1 MVHLHYLAKTY
12 GRRPSEYLGI
22 TNSWTAYQLD
32 SAVLTAG
39 LDHEAE
45 SLCGKSNERK
55 PSRKPDRSGSYRRPN
70 RQLSTRSLPKKASG
84 YQSIKTA
91 VGPNIRRIAIP
102 ENGVW

>member
-12 GRRPSEYLGI
+12 GRRPSEYLGVI
-22 TNSWTAYQLD
+22 NSWTAYQLD
-32 SAVLTAG
+32 SAVLMAG

-45 SLCGKSNERK
+45 SLNGERNEHKTPRK
-55 PSRKPDRSGSYRRPN
+55 PGRSGSYHSPKC
-70 RQLSTRSLPKKASG
+70 QLSTRSLPEKASG

-91 VGPNIRRIAIP
+91 VGPNIRKVTIP